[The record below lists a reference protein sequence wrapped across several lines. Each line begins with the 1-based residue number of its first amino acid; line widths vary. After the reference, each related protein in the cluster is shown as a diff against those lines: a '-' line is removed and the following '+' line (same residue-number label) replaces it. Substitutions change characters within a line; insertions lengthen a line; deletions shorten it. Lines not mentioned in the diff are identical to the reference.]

1 MYSIRKSGMMIE
13 IGEYSWRHC
22 GDATRMKYCET
33 PQDIQDLLMR
43 MSPVEIA
50 AAIHALF
57 VAKSCCLGGL
67 REGSKRLGGLRAGK
81 RQSWTPWKTDGRG
94 M

>member
-57 VAKSCCLGGL
+57 VAKTFSTDPIEL
-67 REGSKRLGGLRAGK
+67 
-81 RQSWTPWKTDGRG
+81 TPMFSMLAFWWF
-94 M
+94 

>member
-1 MYSIRKSGMMIE
+1 
-13 IGEYSWRHC
+13 
-22 GDATRMKYCET
+22 MKYCET

-57 VAKSCCLGGL
+57 VAKTFSTDPIEL
-67 REGSKRLGGLRAGK
+67 
-81 RQSWTPWKTDGRG
+81 TP
-94 M
+94 MFSMLAF

>member
-1 MYSIRKSGMMIE
+1 
-13 IGEYSWRHC
+13 
-22 GDATRMKYCET
+22 MKYGET

-57 VAKSCCLGGL
+57 VPKVARTVLIAHSLQHL
-67 REGSKRLGGLRAGK
+67 RHLLSLQWGNVQQHQNGVNRA
-81 RQSWTPWKTDGRG
+81 
-94 M
+94 